1 MSTKKLFPNGEASP
15 EGSAG
20 RHGNRLTNGIVL
32 ALSGLA
38 AVVSFV
44 TLMFMVREM
53 ASIREQQVA
62 FIRDIRD
69 QVLLIRVKQERETD
83 DKHPLLGENLT
94 KAPDPRGSP
103 INTVFCTLERD
114 EYDVSIA
121 SIPGPGSTSAERIA
135 PAQNPKGVSRGR
147 NLATEGVLAFSTR
160 HAPQTLV
167 PRTGPALDVGSTEDW
182 RRDDS
187 ATFWK
192 STEMHRRAKR
202 DSEANSLLIHGKLG
216 GNKVLRTLSPPGGME
231 ETGPKA
237 RLVCKARPVQPE
249 TQETKDPPG
258 GMEETVNMACLARR
272 ARSVHPETQPV
283 LPETQAGTAQTDN
296 KVRQVHPETSATQ
309 GGTGWTDNK
318 AHPVRRVRPDLPDS
332 VAVQLLRPRLLRR
345 QRLFSLQEDCA
356 AYKAAGLTTSGV
368 YTLGPPLSGVKVYC
382 DMDTADGGWT
392 VIQRRQD
399 GSVDFN
405 RTWEGYKRGFGNKT
419 GEYWLGNENIHLL
432 TAHKNYRVRFDLQD
446 WEGQTRFAE
455 YSTFRVSGEEDQ
467 YQLEISGYSG
477 TAGNS
482 MNIHNNQMFSTVD
495 RDNDSDGSWFCSRK
509 WGGAGWWFSIC
520 GYTFLNGRYL
530 GNCGSACPNW
540 QGLVW
545 YHWRGERYSLKSVS
559 MKIRP

>member
-15 EGSAG
+15 EGSVG

-32 ALSGLA
+32 AVSGLA

-83 DKHPLLGENLT
+83 DK
-94 KAPDPRGSP
+94 
-103 INTVFCTLERD
+103 
-114 EYDVSIA
+114 
-121 SIPGPGSTSAERIA
+121 
-135 PAQNPKGVSRGR
+135 
-147 NLATEGVLAFSTR
+147 
-160 HAPQTLV
+160 
-167 PRTGPALDVGSTEDW
+167 GPALDVGSTEDW

-187 ATFWK
+187 ATFGK
-192 STEMHRRAKR
+192 STEMHRRTKR
-202 DSEANSLLIHGKLG
+202 DSEANSVLIHGKLG
-216 GNKVLRTLSPPGGME
+216 GLGCLSGAPGRDGRDGPQGPPGLQGPAGP
-231 ETGPKA
+231 TGDTGDQGPA
-237 RLVCKARPVQPE
+237 GRDGRDGQHGLPGLQGPVG
-249 TQETKDPPG
+249 PPG
-258 GMEETVNMACLARR
+258 DPAGPPGNPGRNGTDGQQGPPGPPGDVGDPGRNGVDGQQGPPGPQGPAGPPGQCSCTTPA
-272 ARSVHPETQPV
+272 APTTPQATTV
-283 LPETQAGTAQTDN
+283 LPTE
-296 KVRQVHPETSATQ
+296 
-309 GGTGWTDNK
+309 
-318 AHPVRRVRPDLPDS
+318 
-332 VAVQLLRPRLLRR
+332 
-345 QRLFSLQEDCA
+345 EDCA
-356 AYKAAGLTTSGV
+356 AYKAAGHTTSGV

-432 TAHKNYRVRFDLQD
+432 TAQKNYRVRFDLQD

-530 GNCGSACPNW
+530 GNCGGACPNW

-559 MKIRP
+559 IKIRP